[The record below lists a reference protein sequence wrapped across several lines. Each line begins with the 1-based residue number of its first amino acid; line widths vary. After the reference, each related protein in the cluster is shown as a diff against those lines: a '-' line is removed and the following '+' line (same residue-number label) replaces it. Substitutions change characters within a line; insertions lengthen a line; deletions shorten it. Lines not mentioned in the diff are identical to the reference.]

1 MTVLA
6 VVGVI
11 VAAMVFMGDESKP
24 SYQPLFTNLQSS
36 DAGAITQQL
45 ASQKIPYQLANGG
58 STVLVPAADVDQE
71 RIALAQQGLPQ
82 AGNVGFSNLEKS
94 GITTSDFV
102 QQVEYQQALEG
113 QLEQTIS
120 SIQGVQSA
128 QVNLVVP
135 QQSDFAVGTQQATTA
150 SILVNLSPGTSLSSG
165 QVSAVVHLAAS
176 SVPGL
181 KSSDV
186 TVVDNHGDVLTAPG
200 DAGGTSGASNTQ
212 QTDAYDNQLAAS
224 LTALLA
230 RVVGEGNAAV
240 QVNALLNFNQSQT
253 TTNGLQLNAQGQPVT
268 APTGQNTSNST
279 YNGTGTPPSGVL
291 GSSQPSTTTGGNGT
305 YTTTSSQVT
314 NAVGQVSQTVKQAP
328 GQVERT
334 SVAVLLN
341 SSKAKKVDQTQV
353 ESLVTAAAGLN
364 KANGDQLV
372 VTSMPFASAAGSQ
385 SAAETAASASAHRQ
399 QLLEHAGEI
408 GGLLLL
414 IAAMV
419 AVTLWAA
426 KRRRPFYQEIALG
439 ELGPMASMIPVE
451 EERNPTG
458 ELPAVRARSDVAARF
473 RRRPGTG
480 EPVRR
485 AASGRSGPSAQEL
498 GGRARRG
505 RRGKGAPGM
514 TTTAPS
520 TPGTDRD
527 ADQPIP
533 VAVASPAADR
543 VAPSV
548 RLTNRQKVAVVLAQL
563 GSKKATP
570 ILKEMSDPDAIAFTT
585 ELANLPALDTDTV
598 VGILAELVDRIHEST
613 LVSQGGITLARQF
626 LQERLGQA
634 RADEVLEE
642 LENKNTSGPLAVLA
656 HADPRQVV
664 AILAEQQPQTVAVLL
679 AHMRPEDAARI
690 MAELPGE
697 FRIKVARR
705 IAQLERVDPAAVR
718 QTTALIE
725 AKLRSLHTVG
735 ALTVAGGASA
745 IAEIL
750 NHSDRQTERQIL
762 GELESEDSEL
772 VEQIRASLFTFD
784 DVIALDARSL
794 QQILR
799 RVPTSTLATAL
810 KGAQLDTDAMAHIRG
825 NLTERGAQT
834 LDEELEVLGAIRT
847 SQVDAAQAEIVRTAR
862 ELDAEG
868 VIVIAR
874 NDEVVQ

>member
-1 MTVLA
+1 MALVPISRDSLTTARGRATAVLAGFTTGQKVMTVLA
-6 VVGVI
+6 VVGAI
-11 VAAMVFMGDESKP
+11 VAAVVFMSAESKP

-45 ASQKIPYQLANGG
+45 ASQKIPYQLADGG

-150 SILVNLSPGTSLSSG
+150 SILVNLSPGTALSSG
-165 QVSAVVHLAAS
+165 QVSAIVHLAAS

-181 KSSDV
+181 SSSNV

-268 APTGQNTSNST
+268 APTGQTTSNST
-279 YNGTGTPPSGVL
+279 YSGTGTPPSGVL

-341 SSKAKKVDQTQV
+341 SSKAKKVNQAQV

-372 VTSMPFASAAGSQ
+372 VTSMPFASAGSSQ
-385 SAAETAASASAHRQ
+385 SAAVAAASASAHRQ

-414 IAAMV
+414 IAGMV
-419 AVTLWAA
+419 AVTLVAA
-426 KRRRPFYQEIALG
+426 KRRRPLYQEIALN
-439 ELGPMASMIPVE
+439 ELGPMAAMIPVE

-458 ELPAVRARSDVAARF
+458 EMPAIRSAPVLQLGSDAVLAQVNQFVEQRPAEAAHLLKSWADER
-473 RRRPGTG
+473 
-480 EPVRR
+480 EE
-485 AASGRSGPSAQEL
+485 AE
-498 GGRARRG
+498 GGRAL
-505 RRGKGAPGM
+505 
-514 TTTAPS
+514 
-520 TPGTDRD
+520 
-527 ADQPIP
+527 P
-533 VAVASPAADR
+533 V
-543 VAPSV
+543 
-548 RLTNRQKVAVVLAQL
+548 
-563 GSKKATP
+563 
-570 ILKEMSDPDAIAFTT
+570 
-585 ELANLPALDTDTV
+585 
-598 VGILAELVDRIHEST
+598 
-613 LVSQGGITLARQF
+613 
-626 LQERLGQA
+626 
-634 RADEVLEE
+634 
-642 LENKNTSGPLAVLA
+642 
-656 HADPRQVV
+656 
-664 AILAEQQPQTVAVLL
+664 
-679 AHMRPEDAARI
+679 
-690 MAELPGE
+690 
-697 FRIKVARR
+697 
-705 IAQLERVDPAAVR
+705 
-718 QTTALIE
+718 
-725 AKLRSLHTVG
+725 
-735 ALTVAGGASA
+735 
-745 IAEIL
+745 
-750 NHSDRQTERQIL
+750 
-762 GELESEDSEL
+762 
-772 VEQIRASLFTFD
+772 
-784 DVIALDARSL
+784 
-794 QQILR
+794 
-799 RVPTSTLATAL
+799 
-810 KGAQLDTDAMAHIRG
+810 
-825 NLTERGAQT
+825 
-834 LDEELEVLGAIRT
+834 
-847 SQVDAAQAEIVRTAR
+847 
-862 ELDAEG
+862 
-868 VIVIAR
+868 
-874 NDEVVQ
+874 

>member
-1 MTVLA
+1 MALVPISRDSLSSARGRATAILAGFTTGQKVMTVLA

-11 VAAMVFMGDESKP
+11 IAAVVFMGAESKP

-135 QQSDFAVGTQQATTA
+135 QQSEFAVGTQQATTA

-212 QTDAYDNQLAAS
+212 QTNAYDNQLAAS
-224 LTALLA
+224 LTALLT

-305 YTTTSSQVT
+305 YTTTSSQIT

-341 SSKAKKVDQTQV
+341 SSKAKKVNQAQV

-372 VTSMPFASAAGSQ
+372 VTSMRFASAGNSQGAAPGAGS
-385 SAAETAASASAHRQ
+385 AHQ

-414 IAAMV
+414 IAGMV
-419 AVTLWAA
+419 AVTLVAA

-458 ELPAVRARSDVAARF
+458 EMPAI
-473 RRRPGTG
+473 
-480 EPVRR
+480 R
-485 AASGRSGPSAQEL
+485 AAPALQLGSDAVLAQVNQFVEQRPAEAAHL
-498 GGRARRG
+498 LKSWADEREEADGGRAL
-505 RRGKGAPGM
+505 
-514 TTTAPS
+514 
-520 TPGTDRD
+520 
-527 ADQPIP
+527 P
-533 VAVASPAADR
+533 V
-543 VAPSV
+543 
-548 RLTNRQKVAVVLAQL
+548 
-563 GSKKATP
+563 
-570 ILKEMSDPDAIAFTT
+570 
-585 ELANLPALDTDTV
+585 
-598 VGILAELVDRIHEST
+598 
-613 LVSQGGITLARQF
+613 
-626 LQERLGQA
+626 
-634 RADEVLEE
+634 
-642 LENKNTSGPLAVLA
+642 
-656 HADPRQVV
+656 
-664 AILAEQQPQTVAVLL
+664 
-679 AHMRPEDAARI
+679 
-690 MAELPGE
+690 
-697 FRIKVARR
+697 
-705 IAQLERVDPAAVR
+705 
-718 QTTALIE
+718 
-725 AKLRSLHTVG
+725 
-735 ALTVAGGASA
+735 
-745 IAEIL
+745 
-750 NHSDRQTERQIL
+750 
-762 GELESEDSEL
+762 
-772 VEQIRASLFTFD
+772 
-784 DVIALDARSL
+784 
-794 QQILR
+794 
-799 RVPTSTLATAL
+799 
-810 KGAQLDTDAMAHIRG
+810 
-825 NLTERGAQT
+825 
-834 LDEELEVLGAIRT
+834 
-847 SQVDAAQAEIVRTAR
+847 
-862 ELDAEG
+862 
-868 VIVIAR
+868 
-874 NDEVVQ
+874 

>member
-1 MTVLA
+1 MALVPISRDSLTTARGRAASVLSGFTTGQKVMTVLA

-11 VAAMVFMGDESKP
+11 VAAMVFMGAESKP

-45 ASQKIPYQLANGG
+45 ASQKVPYQLANGG
-58 STVLVPAADVDQE
+58 STILVPAADVDQE

-150 SILVNLSPGTSLSSG
+150 SILVNLTPGTALSSG
-165 QVSAVVHLAAS
+165 QVSAIVHLAAS

-181 KSSDV
+181 SSSSV

-268 APTGQNTSNST
+268 APTGQTTSNST

-291 GSSQPSTTTGGNGT
+291 GSSEPSSTTTGGSGT
-305 YTTTSSQVT
+305 YTTTSSQIT

-341 SSKAKKVDQTQV
+341 SSKAKQINHAEIQ
-353 ESLVTAAAGLN
+353 SLVTAAAGLS

-372 VTSMPFASAAGSQ
+372 VTSMPFAAAGNSQ
-385 SAAETAASASAHRQ
+385 SAALAAASASAHRQ

-408 GGLLLL
+408 GALLLL
-414 IAAMV
+414 IAGMV
-419 AVTLWAA
+419 AVTLVAA
-426 KRRRPFYQEIALG
+426 KRRRPLYQEIALG

-458 ELPAVRARSDVAARF
+458 EMPAIRSAPAL
-473 RRRPGTG
+473 
-480 EPVRR
+480 
-485 AASGRSGPSAQEL
+485 QL
-498 GGRARRG
+498 G
-505 RRGKGAPGM
+505 
-514 TTTAPS
+514 S
-520 TPGTDRD
+520 D
-527 ADQPIP
+527 A
-533 VAVASPAADR
+533 
-543 VAPSV
+543 
-548 RLTNRQKVAVVLAQL
+548 VLAQVNQFVEQRPAEAAHL
-563 GSKKATP
+563 
-570 ILKEMSDPDAIAFTT
+570 LKSW
-585 ELANLPALDTDTV
+585 
-598 VGILAELVDRIHEST
+598 
-613 LVSQGGITLARQF
+613 
-626 LQERLGQA
+626 
-634 RADEVLEE
+634 ADEREE
-642 LENKNTSGPLAVLA
+642 
-656 HADPRQVV
+656 
-664 AILAEQQPQTVAVLL
+664 AE
-679 AHMRPEDAARI
+679 
-690 MAELPGE
+690 
-697 FRIKVARR
+697 
-705 IAQLERVDPAAVR
+705 
-718 QTTALIE
+718 
-725 AKLRSLHTVG
+725 
-735 ALTVAGGASA
+735 AG
-745 IAEIL
+745 
-750 NHSDRQTERQIL
+750 
-762 GELESEDSEL
+762 
-772 VEQIRASLFTFD
+772 
-784 DVIALDARSL
+784 
-794 QQILR
+794 
-799 RVPTSTLATAL
+799 
-810 KGAQLDTDAMAHIRG
+810 
-825 NLTERGAQT
+825 
-834 LDEELEVLGAIRT
+834 RT
-847 SQVDAAQAEIVRTAR
+847 IPV
-862 ELDAEG
+862 
-868 VIVIAR
+868 
-874 NDEVVQ
+874 